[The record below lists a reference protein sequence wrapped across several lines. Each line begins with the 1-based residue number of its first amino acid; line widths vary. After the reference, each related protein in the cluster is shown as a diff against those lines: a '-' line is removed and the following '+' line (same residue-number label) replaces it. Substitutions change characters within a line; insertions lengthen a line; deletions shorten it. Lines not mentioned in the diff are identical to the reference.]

1 MLMMSVFTWEPDKRD
16 AVIKRR
22 AEKGMLAPA
31 GMKVIGEWA
40 DVSGGRVFRLSEVKD
55 EKTAMA
61 ATLAWDDLG
70 RLDFATVMA
79 TDDVIKFAAGK
90 RRTR

>member
-1 MLMMSVFTWEPDKRD
+1 MLVMTVFTWKPDKRD
-16 AVIKRR
+16 AIIKRR

-61 ATLAWDDLG
+61 GTLAWDDLG
-70 RLDFATVMA
+70 RVDSAVVMT
-79 TDDVIKFAAGK
+79 TDDVMKFAAGK
-90 RRTR
+90 